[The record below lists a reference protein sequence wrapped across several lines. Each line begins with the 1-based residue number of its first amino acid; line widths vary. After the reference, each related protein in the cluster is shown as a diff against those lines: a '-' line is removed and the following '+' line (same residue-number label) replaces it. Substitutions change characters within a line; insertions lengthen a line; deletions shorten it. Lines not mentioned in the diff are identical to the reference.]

1 MKQVIK
7 QDDIISVLD
16 ALYGKSVY
24 GIPKLSKPITDVA
37 DEYLNMYE
45 DIETAAKKML
55 SSQIKKC
62 TVSGFVTGLAGAI
75 VLPVAVGADLSVSW
89 YVQLRMIA
97 GLAYIGGHN
106 IEDDEVQTVIYAC
119 LAGVSVNNVAKKAGV
134 QFGQK
139 YAEQM
144 IKRIPSEL
152 ITKINQKVGYRFI
165 TKFGQ
170 KGTINLVDMIPG
182 VGGVVSGGFNF
193 AETKLIAD
201 RAYKAFIKGDISAIG
216 DNSRH
221 WFDFSANKDEEILR
235 IKEAARRLGIRFEN
249 EYHQGLE
256 FIYIV
261 ATEDELDDL
270 LDDLPEEI
278 GYKKQGKKQE
288 KELSRRY
295 KGYSKEHYFDV
306 EYSVEENSE
315 HCL

>member
-7 QDDIISVLD
+7 QEDILSVLD
-16 ALYGKSVY
+16 VLYGKSVD

-37 DEYLNMYE
+37 DEYLNRYE

-55 SSQIKKC
+55 SAQIKKC

-75 VLPVAVGADLSVSW
+75 VLPVAIGADLSVAW

-106 IEDDEVQTVIYAC
+106 IEDDEVQTMIYAC
-119 LAGVSVNNVAKKAGV
+119 LAGVSVSNVAKKAGV

-144 IKRIPSEL
+144 IKKIPGEL

-216 DNSRH
+216 DNRQY
-221 WFDFSANKDEEILR
+221 WFDFSANTDEEIKQ
-235 IKEAARRLGIRFEN
+235 IKDAAKRFGIRREN

-270 LDDLPEEI
+270 LEDLPEEI
-278 GYKKQGKKQE
+278 EYKRLGKKKV
-288 KELSRRY
+288 KELSRRF
-295 KGYSKEHYFDV
+295 KGCVKEQAFDV
-306 EYSVEENSE
+306 EYSVEENCE
-315 HCL
+315 HCK